1 MSDLEFYNKQD
12 KEELVSMCIARDNKI
27 NSLKQEVNF
36 YKDLSN
42 TANNELTLLQHKL
55 INSQQENKQ
64 LKEDFAVLKK
74 LQMIS
79 NDILNELE
87 EWLKSI
93 PKYFMDKRSF
103 NNGVY
108 IEQGMQKQIDLT
120 LDKIQKLKE
129 KYK

>member
-1 MSDLEFYNKQD
+1 MSEEEARLYLEHTSKEDFNLEEHQKQNRY
-12 KEELVSMCIARDNKI
+12 EAIQV
-27 NSLKQEVNF
+27 
-36 YKDLSN
+36 
-42 TANNELTLLQHKL
+42 LL
-55 INSQQENKQ
+55 QENKQ

-129 KYK
+129 EYYV